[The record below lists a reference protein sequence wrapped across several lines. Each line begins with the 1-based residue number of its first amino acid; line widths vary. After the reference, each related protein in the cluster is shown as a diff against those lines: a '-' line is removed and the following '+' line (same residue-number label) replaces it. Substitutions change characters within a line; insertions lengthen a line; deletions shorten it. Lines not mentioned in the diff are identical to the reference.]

1 MILETFTLLWFIR
14 IARYDIASHLIR
26 NFDLIVLGLLVM
38 PTNFANWPI
47 GLLSFCIYLVIN
59 LLSGGKIGYG
69 DIKLSF
75 FCAVMLPSIS
85 ALSIAL
91 TSTWMMAGLLALV
104 YIKKSIPFAPFMI
117 LGTYFSKIV
126 LYFG

>member
-47 GLLSFCIYLVIN
+47 GLLSFCIYLLIN

-69 DIKLSF
+69 DLKLSF

-117 LGTYFSKIV
+117 FGTYFSKIV

>member
-14 IARYDIASHLIR
+14 IARYDIAYHLIR
-26 NFDLIVLGLLVM
+26 NFDLMVLGLLVI

-47 GLLSFCIYLVIN
+47 GLLSFCIYLLIN

>member
-1 MILETFTLLWFIR
+1 MTLEIFTLLWFIR

-26 NFDLIVLGLLVM
+26 NFDLVVLGLLVM

-75 FCAVMLPSIS
+75 FCAVTLPSIS

-117 LGTYFSKIV
+117 FGTYFSKIV

>member
-1 MILETFTLLWFIR
+1 MTLEIFTLLWFIR

-26 NFDLIVLGLLVM
+26 NFDLVVLGLLVM

>member
-1 MILETFTLLWFIR
+1 MTLEIFTLLWFIR

-47 GLLSFCIYLVIN
+47 GLLSFCIYLLIN

>member
-26 NFDLIVLGLLVM
+26 NFDLVVLGLLVM

-47 GLLSFCIYLVIN
+47 GLLSFCIYLLIN

>member
-47 GLLSFCIYLVIN
+47 GLLSFCIYLLIN
-59 LLSGGKIGYG
+59 LLSGEKIGYG

-91 TSTWMMAGLLALV
+91 TSTWMMAGLFALV
-104 YIKKSIPFAPFMI
+104 YIKKSISFAPFMI
-117 LGTYFSKIV
+117 FGTYFSKIV